1 MRLARQLEQMPA
13 TTTETLAS
21 DKWIGK
27 LLTQVNQAVSNI
39 ELLQL
44 TQHFAREEHHPLLLQ
59 LPQHF
64 LGEEERFKIYIL
76 ADSGDGSG
84 ESTDPHN
91 RAFNL
96 VFLLHLSALGE
107 LRIETRVHQNE
118 ISIHIIGS
126 NAEAIRFIQE
136 HVQELEAPLQEQ
148 GFSLSVTSRHQA
160 EVPMEVP
167 DSLDQLL
174 IDHPMQWVD
183 IKT

>member
-1 MRLARQLEQMPA
+1 MPA
-13 TTTETLAS
+13 ATTETPAS
-21 DKWIGK
+21 NKWIGK
-27 LLTQVNQAVSNI
+27 LLTQLNQAVSNI
-39 ELLQL
+39 ELQQL
-44 TQHFAREEHHPLLLQ
+44 THHFAREEHHPLLLQ
-59 LPQHF
+59 LPQHL

-76 ADSGDGSG
+76 PDSGGDSG

-91 RAFNL
+91 RAFNI

-126 NAEAIRFIQE
+126 NAEVVRFIQE
-136 HVQELEAPLQEQ
+136 HLPELQASLQEH
-148 GFSLSVTSRHQA
+148 GFSLSVTSRYQA

-174 IDHPMQWVD
+174 IDHPMQLVD
-183 IKT
+183 VKT